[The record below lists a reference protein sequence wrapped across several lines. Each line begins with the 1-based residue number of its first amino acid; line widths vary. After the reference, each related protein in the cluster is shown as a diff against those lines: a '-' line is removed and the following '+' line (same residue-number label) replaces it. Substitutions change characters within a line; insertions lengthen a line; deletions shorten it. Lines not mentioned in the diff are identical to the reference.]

1 VGETLHSNHLL
12 DMVAKFEQE
21 TKGHELG
28 VKKTRMKKADHEEMT
43 QP

>member
-1 VGETLHSNHLL
+1 VDETLHSNHLL

-21 TKGHELG
+21 TKGHELA
-28 VKKTRMKKADHEEMT
+28 VKRTRMKKRDLDEMT